1 MSPDASP
8 IVELKQ
14 HFSLRSKRRKHC
26 QAENLD
32 FLSSF
37 SPLTICEPV
46 FGKPILKIES
56 AGRKII
62 AVADIHLGYE
72 AGLLKKGL
80 IIKSRVDEI
89 LDEILDV
96 LACEK
101 PDHFI
106 IVGDLKDEL
115 FGTGAG
121 TEYRLTR
128 FFSRLENAV
137 GKITVVKGNHDGRIE
152 DVLPADVELIGFRG
166 GVVENVGF
174 FHGHSW
180 PLAEVLEAPLVV
192 TAHNHATFSSILAG
206 EKYFYHPCWVRGKL
220 DAKKVMEHYPD
231 ADPVK
236 IAEGE
241 FILLPSFT
249 KTGKGVV
256 VNGDGSFLGPVL
268 SNGLLLEGDARVYLL
283 DGTDLG
289 CLGE

>member
-1 MSPDASP
+1 MLQDTSP
-8 IVELKQ
+8 IVE
-14 HFSLRSKRRKHC
+14 
-26 QAENLD
+26 
-32 FLSSF
+32 
-37 SPLTICEPV
+37 CEPV
-46 FGKPILKIES
+46 FGKPVLKITS
-56 AGRKII
+56 GNRKII
-62 AVADIHLGYE
+62 AIADIHLGYE

-80 IIKSRVDEI
+80 IVKSRVDEI

-96 LACEK
+96 LTCEK
-101 PDHFI
+101 PDRLV

-115 FGTGAG
+115 FGASAG

-128 FFSRLENAV
+128 FFARLEEAV
-137 GKITVVKGNHDGRIE
+137 GNITVVKGNHDGRIE
-152 DVLPADVELIGFRG
+152 DVLPEDVTLIGSRG

-192 TAHNHATFSSILAG
+192 SAHNHATFSSILAG

-231 ADPVK
+231 ADQMK

-241 FILLPSFT
+241 FILLPSFA

-268 SNGLLLEGDARVYLL
+268 FNGLLSEGDARVYLL

>member
-1 MSPDASP
+1 MPPDTSP
-8 IVELKQ
+8 IVV
-14 HFSLRSKRRKHC
+14 
-26 QAENLD
+26 
-32 FLSSF
+32 
-37 SPLTICEPV
+37 CEPV
-46 FGKPILKIES
+46 FGKPILKITS
-56 AGRKII
+56 GKKKII

-80 IIKSRVDEI
+80 IIKSRVNDI
-89 LDEILDV
+89 LDEIVEILTS
-96 LACEK
+96 EK

-121 TEYRLTR
+121 TEYRLMR
-128 FFSRLENAV
+128 FFSRLGAMA
-137 GKITVVKGNHDGRIE
+137 GKITVVKGNHDGKIE
-152 DVLPADVELIGFRG
+152 DVLPEDVELIGSRG

-220 DAKKVMEHYPD
+220 DAEKVLAHYPE
-231 ADPVK
+231 ANTAK

-241 FILLPSFT
+241 FILLPSFA

-256 VNGDGSFLGPVL
+256 VNGDSSFLGPVL
-268 SNGLLLEGDARVYLL
+268 SNGLLSEEDAKVYLL
-283 DGTDLG
+283 DGSDLG
-289 CLGE
+289 CLGELRGDRD